1 VEKGAVMSVTR
12 GKSVGGLRQGGAVR
26 GGAAKTNVAWL
37 GLALVLAAGQNACSA
52 VYPELSTPVRAAPA
66 QAKLEPEPP
75 EDVLYIYVAKAV
87 IPDRTRDGRQWDS
100 VGGDLPDPFAKVF
113 VDDVELFRTPV
124 ESNTLR
130 PTWPDAVRAN
140 YRIAPRTP
148 VRFELWDDNA
158 LTHSPICMHP
168 IDDIHHHAGQGF
180 IDIQCDSGAS
190 ASLVVAPARAVLGL
204 GLYYELRA
212 EDVYVTRVLV
222 ESPAARA
229 GLGQGIQIVSIQG
242 ESLHGK
248 DPDTVRSLIN
258 ANLRT
263 GLNMQIQRPD
273 GSTALIELK
282 EGPIYPLSSEKIDL
296 Q

>member
-1 VEKGAVMSVTR
+1 MSVR
-12 GKSVGGLRQGGAVR
+12 KGKSAEGPRDRATVR
-26 GGAAKTNVAWL
+26 SASGSASAAWI
-37 GLALVLAAGQNACSA
+37 GLALVLAVGQGACGA

-87 IPDRTRDGRQWDS
+87 IPERTRDGRHWDA

-130 PTWPDAVRAN
+130 PTWPDSTRAN

-158 LTHSPICMHP
+158 LTHSPICMFHV
-168 IDDIHHHAGQGF
+168 DDIHQYASHGF
-180 IDIQCDSGAS
+180 LDIQCESGAS
-190 ASLVVAPARAVLGL
+190 ASLVVAPARAMFGV

-212 EDVYVTRVLV
+212 EDVYVTRVLQ

-229 GLGQGIQIVSIQG
+229 GLASGIRIAAIQG

-248 DPDTVRSLIN
+248 DADTIRSLFN

-263 GLNMQIQRPD
+263 GLSMQIERSG
-273 GSTALIELK
+273 GSMALIEVK
-282 EGPIYPLSSEKIDL
+282 EGPIYPLSSEKIDFE
-296 Q
+296 

>member
-1 VEKGAVMSVTR
+1 MSVKK
-12 GKSVGGLRQGGAVR
+12 GKSVGGLRERATVR
-26 GGAAKTNVAWL
+26 GSIAGVGVGWL
-37 GLALVLAAGQNACSA
+37 GLALLLAVGQGACSA
-52 VYPELSTPVRAAPA
+52 VYPELATPVRAAPA

-75 EDVLYIYVAKAV
+75 EDVLYIYVEKAT
-87 IPDRTRDGRQWDS
+87 IPERTRDGRQWDA

-124 ESNTLR
+124 QSNTLH
-130 PTWPDAVRAN
+130 PTWPDSIRAN

-148 VRFELWDDNA
+148 MRFELWDDNA
-158 LTHSPICMHP
+158 LTHSPICMYQ
-168 IDDIHHHAGQGF
+168 IRDIHQHASRGF
-180 IDIQCDSGAS
+180 IDIQCESGAS
-190 ASLVVAPARAVLGL
+190 ASLVVAPAHAMFGL

-212 EDVYVTRVLV
+212 QDVYVTRVLE

-248 DPDTVRSLIN
+248 DAGAVRSLFN

-263 GLNMQIQRPD
+263 GLNLQISRPD

-282 EGPIYPLSSEKIDL
+282 EGPIYPLSSEKIEL
-296 Q
+296 K